1 MHKYLNCD
9 NGSTIAYHKIEGAN
23 PNIVFLGGYMSNMDG
38 TKAVAL
44 QTHCENRGRS
54 YLRFDYSGHGHSSGN
69 FLDGTIR
76 KWSDD
81 TLRVID
87 QLTDGPL
94 ILVGSSMGGWIMM
107 MVALARPERV
117 SGLIGVAAAPDFTEL
132 LMWQRFTPDIK
143 KTLLHDKVYYQPTE
157 YADEP
162 YPITLRLIEDAR
174 KNLLL
179 QKPVPIRCPLH
190 LIHGIEDDEVPWE
203 HAIKVAKAFQTND
216 VTLTFIKDGD
226 HRLSR
231 ERDLEKIFAA
241 VDQMSG

>member
-1 MHKYLNCD
+1 
-9 NGSTIAYHKIEGAN
+9 
-23 PNIVFLGGYMSNMDG
+23 
-38 TKAVAL
+38 
-44 QTHCENRGRS
+44 
-54 YLRFDYSGHGHSSGN
+54 
-69 FLDGTIR
+69 
-76 KWSDD
+76 
-81 TLRVID
+81 
-87 QLTDGPL
+87 
-94 ILVGSSMGGWIMM
+94 MGGWIMM
-107 MVALARPERV
+107 MVALARPERI

-143 KTLLHDKVYYQPTE
+143 KTLLNDKVYYQPSE

-179 QKPVPIRCPLH
+179 QQSVPIRCPLH

-203 HAIKVAKAFQTND
+203 HAIKVARAFQTND